1 MESLKSEIRQLID
14 MLTDR
19 YNSLPDGP
27 PHPLDVDLMLS
38 TLRQLYEKTEAL
50 RHQPVPDIVV
60 KAEPVQ
66 YSQPDLKQNNS
77 PDELPPEIIAPAPSF
92 VPPVVAPLQTPVPP
106 EIKQFEQQQYAKP
119 QLPDVPPAITNEFK
133 PENEFA
139 RDSGVTPEQPLQGP
153 LDLFGTITIADKL
166 KSEAPS
172 LRDKI
177 TSGKHD
183 QTLADRMQLKPIS
196 DLKSAIGL
204 NDKFQ
209 FINELFEGSADRY
222 SEAVNM
228 LNHCSSGSE
237 AGQLFAD
244 LKSRYN
250 WDGKNPVFIKLQDFV
265 NRRYL

>member
-1 MESLKSEIRQLID
+1 MESKKTEIKQLID
-14 MLTDR
+14 KLADR

-27 PHPLDVDLMLS
+27 LQVLDVDLMLA

-50 RHQPVPDIVV
+50 RHQPVPEIVV

-66 YSQPDLKQNNS
+66 YTQPESVQSNS
-77 PDELPPEIIAPAPSF
+77 PEEFPPEIAAPAPSF
-92 VPPVVAPLQTPVPP
+92 VPPVIAPQQIPVPP
-106 EIKQFEQQQYAKP
+106 EIKQYEQQQFAKSP
-119 QLPDVPPAITNEFK
+119 VPDIPPAIPNEFK

-139 RDSGVTPEQPLQGP
+139 RDSGVTPDQPLQGP
-153 LDLFGTITIADKL
+153 LDLFGTFTIADKL

-172 LRDKI
+172 LKDKI

-196 DLKSAIGL
+196 DLKTAIGL

-209 FINELFEGSADRY
+209 FINDLFEGSADRY
-222 SEAVNM
+222 NEAVNL
-228 LNHCSSGSE
+228 LNSCSSGNE

-244 LKSRYN
+244 LKSRYS
-250 WDGKNPVFIKLQDFV
+250 WDGKNPVFMKLQDFV